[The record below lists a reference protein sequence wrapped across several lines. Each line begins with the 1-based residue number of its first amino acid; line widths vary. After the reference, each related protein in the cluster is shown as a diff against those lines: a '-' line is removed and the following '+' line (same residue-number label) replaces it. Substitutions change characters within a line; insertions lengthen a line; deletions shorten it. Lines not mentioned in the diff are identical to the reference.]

1 MPTAVVKRVNLLGPI
16 VDQRL
21 DFAGMELRSQIE
33 THRAVD
39 NDLIFNEGDRV
50 GIRLAN
56 QLIFDS
62 RTLEGVIEDA

>member
-1 MPTAVVKRVNLLGPI
+1 
-16 VDQRL
+16 
-21 DFAGMELRSQIE
+21 MELRSQIE

-62 RTLEGVIEDA
+62 RTMEGVIEDA